1 MRGGPFAPAR
11 AVANPTAPSLAL
23 HEVGRK
29 ASPVSTRA
37 EGSDAICVKS
47 NIVQNHARTV
57 GITFS
62 SYTKSLFQTRS
73 TLLART
79 KSYRLLARGRA
90 QTCVEP
96 AVATHAQITLCIP
109 GGASCTAHKLCEL
122 VDRDL
127 WLPASTQIRAQQ
139 LNSHSDRSGGKGG
152 WFELSRASPLERRK
166 KRLAVPG
173 GSPREAFESCID
185 SAGRRTTTRQR
196 WGERAGRGDYRTQR
210 GGGGR
215 HHKDARGS
223 GGTITR
229 HAGRAYL
236 ICNCPRNPASRA

>member
-1 MRGGPFAPAR
+1 M
-11 AVANPTAPSLAL
+11 
-23 HEVGRK
+23 GRK

-47 NIVQNHARTV
+47 NIVQNHAKTV

-122 VDRDL
+122 SIAIFGYLHRHRFVHSS
-127 WLPASTQIRAQQ
+127 STVTATGAGERGVG
-139 LNSHSDRSGGKGG
+139 SS
-152 WFELSRASPLERRK
+152 SRAP
-166 KRLAVPG
+166 RLW
-173 GSPREAFESCID
+173 
-185 SAGRRTTTRQR
+185 SAGRSDWPFLVDLLAKPSNRASILRGGERQR
-196 WGERAGRGDYRTQR
+196 VSVGGTKLDR
-210 GGGGR
+210 GGLREVEGEG
-215 HHKDARGS
+215 
-223 GGTITR
+223 
-229 HAGRAYL
+229 
-236 ICNCPRNPASRA
+236 

>member
-1 MRGGPFAPAR
+1 MPFLE
-11 AVANPTAPSLAL
+11 VAEGAEVEEVEEVAEVAELRWRCKPDRSEFAL
-23 HEVGRK
+23 QFVGRK

-37 EGSDAICVKS
+37 EGSDAIFVKS

-73 TLLART
+73 ALLART

-185 SAGRRTTTRQR
+185 SAGRRTTTRQCL
-196 WGERAGRGDYRTQR
+196 GDR
-210 GGGGR
+210 GGNGAFTG
-215 HHKDARGS
+215 
-223 GGTITR
+223 
-229 HAGRAYL
+229 
-236 ICNCPRNPASRA
+236 